1 MSQVAKADRD
11 QAQRR
16 NLFARITLFIKQVID
31 ELRKVVWPTRNSLWS
46 YFLVVLVFI
55 TAIMVFVALIDTV
68 FEQLVMWVFA

>member
-31 ELRKVVWPTRNSLWS
+31 ELRKVVWPTRNSLWT

-55 TAIMVFVALIDTV
+55 TAIMLFVALLSV
-68 FEQLVMWVFA
+68 PCHHSEVG